1 MGDERG
7 QIAVARAIGGEQ
19 YQAKPIVELEFTTD
33 DERQLAFLRLD
44 MRAHCTGERALV
56 GDCQCGVVK
65 LVRSRNELLRMRSSA
80 QESEIGEAMQLGVGH
95 ETR

>member
-33 DERQLAFLRLD
+33 DERQLA
-44 MRAHCTGERALV
+44 ALSFAE
-56 GDCQCGVVK
+56 K
-65 LVRSRNELLRMRSSA
+65 LVILDSLKERVQPIIQARKVRRERQVQLLSQR
-80 QESEIGEAMQLGVGH
+80 V
-95 ETR
+95 